1 MNSFVS
7 INFSAYLFLPTSSLD
22 VYPRSC
28 FIAYINV
35 VTCTKVYKLVI
46 WLPRWNYSSIPVWV
60 RIPMPPYCP
69 NTLAKFGHGISWLN
83 QYLYLRQGNSLKCAG
98 FLSYDLLLVP
108 VQFKYV
114 ILTLICESFDK
125 EKGQVLILV
134 LMLNHGY
141 LVDLQHCDMILRI
154 IRIVSICYLICVT
167 G

>member
-1 MNSFVS
+1 
-7 INFSAYLFLPTSSLD
+7 
-22 VYPRSC
+22 
-28 FIAYINV
+28 
-35 VTCTKVYKLVI
+35 
-46 WLPRWNYSSIPVWV
+46 
-60 RIPMPPYCP
+60 MPPYCP

-114 ILTLICESFDK
+114 ILTLICVSFDK
-125 EKGQVLILV
+125 EKGQVLISV

>member
-1 MNSFVS
+1 
-7 INFSAYLFLPTSSLD
+7 
-22 VYPRSC
+22 
-28 FIAYINV
+28 
-35 VTCTKVYKLVI
+35 
-46 WLPRWNYSSIPVWV
+46 
-60 RIPMPPYCP
+60 MPPYRP
-69 NTLAKFGHGISWLN
+69 NTLAKFGHGISCLN

-114 ILTLICESFDK
+114 ILTLICVSFDK

-134 LMLNHGY
+134 LMLNH
-141 LVDLQHCDMILRI
+141 LVDMQHCDMILWI